1 METSASRGYGGDNNN
16 KEVTTVK
23 QNKERPGVMVYFHLF
38 DMLKLMEPQQVG
50 EMMLA
55 LMAYAKD
62 GTEPCFAEQV
72 MQVVWVSMK
81 NASDVDKDRYAER
94 CKNAK
99 AAIEKRWNK
108 ENTDEYERI
117 PPYTKHTN
125 NNTNTETE
133 TITETDTDTK
143 ADADAITQASA
154 SAETT
159 TKKET
164 AAAAPQRREMP
175 PLETPAAMANSPSY
189 QLMVQASKYRLTPE
203 EEEQRKAAL
212 IQQLLQHPA

>member
-81 NASDVDKDRYAER
+81 NASDVDKVHYE
-94 CKNAK
+94 
-99 AAIEKRWNK
+99 EKRAQAQAASAKRWGK
-108 ENTDEYERI
+108 DASASDRMQTVPI
-117 PPYTKHTN
+117 N
-125 NNTNTETE
+125 NNNTETE
-133 TITETDTDTK
+133 TSTETDTDTNRCRCNHTSICICRNNDK
-143 ADADAITQASA
+143 KRNSGRGASA
-154 SAETT
+154 A
-159 TKKET
+159 
-164 AAAAPQRREMP
+164 
-175 PLETPAAMANSPSY
+175 
-189 QLMVQASKYRLTPE
+189 
-203 EEEQRKAAL
+203 
-212 IQQLLQHPA
+212 